1 MPPSHIRC
9 LAYVIGLPSVLLGL
23 VPWYLLSFGQPW
35 KTSLGLLLTVS
46 AAVFCLGGAILLFA
60 GAYYLIRR
68 GDGTPL
74 PFDPPKRMVVSGP
87 YAHIQH
93 PMLLGFVC
101 LALGEACWFHSPSL
115 GVYSGV
121 IALFSHLFV
130 ILAEEPGLKE
140 RFGED
145 YEAYQAVTPRWFPG

>member
-1 MPPSHIRC
+1 MASRIRS
-9 LAYVIGLPSVLLGL
+9 LAYTIGIPGILLGL
-23 VPWYLLSFGQPW
+23 VPWYLLRFSQTG
-35 KTSLGLLLTVS
+35 KTSLGLLLNVS
-46 AAVFCLGGAILLFA
+46 GAVFCLGGAALLFS

-93 PMLLGFVC
+93 PMLLGFFC
-101 LALGEACWFHSPSL
+101 IAAGEACWFHSPSL
-115 GVYSGV
+115 GLYSGV
-121 IALFSHLFV
+121 IALFTHLFV
-130 ILAEEPGLKE
+130 TFGEEPRLKE

-145 YEAYQAVTPRWFPG
+145 YEAYQTVTPRWFPL